1 LGDNP
6 GVSLVSENP
15 NPSQATSREVT
26 IANEAGLHARP
37 ASVFVRVACKFAS
50 EVWVCCNDDKV
61 NGKSIIG
68 LLTLAASKGTRV
80 VIEAEGSD
88 AQTAV
93 ENLAALVEKKFQV
106 D

>member
-1 LGDNP
+1 M
-6 GVSLVSENP
+6 SLVSKNP
-15 NPSQATSREVT
+15 DPSQATSREVT

-37 ASVFVRVACKFAS
+37 ASVFVRMSCQFDC
-50 EVWVCCNDDKV
+50 EIWVCCNDDKV

-88 AQTAV
+88 AQDAV
-93 ENLAALVEKKFQV
+93 EKLAVLVEKQFKI